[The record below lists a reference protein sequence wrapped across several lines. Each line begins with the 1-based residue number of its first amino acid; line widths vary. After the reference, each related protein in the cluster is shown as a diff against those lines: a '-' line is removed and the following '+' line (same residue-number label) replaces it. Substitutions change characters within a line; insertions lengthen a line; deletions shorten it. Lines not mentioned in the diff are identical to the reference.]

1 MKHQKYFKCPSCKN
15 LKLEKRN
22 RSYEFVCEIFGLTLD
37 SLIKNNDF
45 SDCCFY
51 IPKNKNGGD
60 VLQPSIIFV
69 GKKEISR
76 YLLACLR
83 ALETSSRVLL
93 RARGRLI
100 SKAVDVAE
108 TVRNKLLPGTVVKD
122 VKINTV
128 FRDGKRV
135 SEIEITL
142 AWGGFRGNVG

>member
-1 MKHQKYFKCPSCKN
+1 
-15 LKLEKRN
+15 
-22 RSYEFVCEIFGLTLD
+22 
-37 SLIKNNDF
+37 
-45 SDCCFY
+45 
-51 IPKNKNGGD
+51 
-60 VLQPSIIFV
+60 LQPSIIFV